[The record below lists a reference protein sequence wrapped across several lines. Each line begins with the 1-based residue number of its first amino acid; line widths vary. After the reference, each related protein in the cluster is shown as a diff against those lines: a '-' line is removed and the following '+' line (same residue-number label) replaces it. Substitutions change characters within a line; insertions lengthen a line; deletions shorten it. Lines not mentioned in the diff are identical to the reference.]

1 MKVLQVTHR
10 YPPRAGGVETH
21 VQRVSEE
28 LVARGHQVTVVTA
41 DAGADVSGRERRD
54 GVRIRRCRGVA
65 PGGAFHFAPGV
76 ARVVADAA
84 GDADVVHAHNYHSFP
99 LALAALGSGSRPFV
113 VTPHY
118 HGASADS
125 VRNRLLALYRPIG
138 ARALRRADAVVA
150 VSGWERERLRKDFGV
165 DATVIPNGLDVQRF
179 ENATPLARERPRPYL
194 LTVGRLVEYKGVQ
207 HAIRAL
213 GSLPEYDLLVAGSGP
228 YRTELETL
236 ARETGVSDRIEFLG
250 FVDDDDLPSLY
261 AGAAAHLALSTH
273 EAYGMTVAES
283 LAAGT
288 PALVREAGALVD
300 WAERADCLGVS
311 RVDPETVADA
321 VRRVVGLD
329 APATPLPTWTEVVDE
344 LESRYRALL
353 PSDAESR
360 P

>member
-1 MKVLQVTHR
+1 MHVLQVTHR
-10 YPPRAGGVETH
+10 YPPRTGGVETH

-28 LVARGHQVTVVTA
+28 LVARGHDVTVVTA
-41 DAGADVSGRERRD
+41 DAGSGVSRRERRN

-76 ARVVADAA
+76 AQVVADA
-84 GDADVVHAHNYHSFP
+84 DADVDVVHAHNYHSFP
-99 LALAALGSGSRPFV
+99 LALAALRVGSRAFV
-113 VTPHY
+113 ATPHY
-118 HGASADS
+118 HGSSADS
-125 VRNRLLALYRPIG
+125 LRDRLLGLYRPIG
-138 ARALRRADAVVA
+138 GWALRRADAIVA
-150 VSGWERERLRKDFGV
+150 VSEWERAQLKRDFGV
-165 DATVIPNGLDVQRF
+165 DATVVPNGLDVGRF
-179 ENATPLARERPRPYL
+179 EHATPLERSRPYL

-213 GSLPEYDLLVAGSGP
+213 ASLPGYDLLVAGSGP
-228 YRTELETL
+228 YRAELEAL
-236 ARETGVSDRIEFLG
+236 ARDIGGDDRVQFLG
-250 FVDDDDLPSLY
+250 YVADEELPALY

-300 WAERADCLGVS
+300 WADRADCEGIS

-321 VRRVVGLD
+321 VRRVVERD
-329 APATPLPTWTEVVDE
+329 APATPLPTWTEVVDA
-344 LESRYRALL
+344 LESKYRALL
-353 PSDAESR
+353 SSDTEGR

>member
-1 MKVLQVTHR
+1 MKILQVTHR

-28 LVARGHQVTVVTA
+28 LVARGHRVTVVTA
-41 DAGADVSGRERRD
+41 DAGSDVSRRERRN

-84 GDADVVHAHNYHSFP
+84 ADADLVHAHNYHSFP
-99 LALAALGSGSRPFV
+99 LALAALGAKSRPFV
-113 VTPHY
+113 ATPHY
-118 HGASADS
+118 HGSSADGL
-125 VRNRLLALYRPIG
+125 RDRLLGLYRPVG
-138 ARALRRADAVVA
+138 REALRRADAVVA
-150 VSGWERERLRKDFGV
+150 VSEWERERLKADFGV
-165 DATVIPNGLDVQRF
+165 DAAVIPNGLDVDRF

-194 LTVGRLVEYKGVQ
+194 LAVGRLVEYKGVQ

-213 GSLPEYDLLVAGSGP
+213 AALPEYDLLVAGSGP
-228 YRTELETL
+228 YRPELETL
-236 ARETGVSDRIEFLG
+236 ARDVGVADRVEFLG
-250 FVDDDDLPSLY
+250 YVDDDDLPNLY

-300 WAERADCLGVS
+300 WAGRSDCLGIS

-321 VRRVVGLD
+321 VRRVVELD
-329 APATPLPTWTEVVDE
+329 APATPLPTWVEVVDA
-344 LESRYRALL
+344 LESKYRALL
-353 PSDAESR
+353 SSDAEGR